1 MTMGVGFKINARL
14 ELEDLQKILDK
25 RGLQPGGRVQKTV
38 DLAVLRYCD
47 PKVPFET
54 GLLKAS
60 PMTASSIGQGLL
72 VYATPYARYLY
83 YGEVY
88 GPNIPIYEGGELA
101 GWRSP
106 KGKKKHPTGRKLTY
120 QGAPER
126 GALWFERA
134 MAEHRDDVVREA
146 AFAAGGRAK

>member
-1 MTMGVGFKINARL
+1 MGVGFEINARL

-25 RGLQPGGRVQKTV
+25 RGLQPGGRVQTV
-38 DLAVLRYCD
+38 VDEAVLRYCN
-47 PKVPFET
+47 PKVPMET
-54 GLLKAS
+54 GMLIKS
-60 PMTASSIGQGLL
+60 GVTASVVGKGLL
-72 VYATPYARYLY
+72 VYSAPYARYLY
-83 YGEVY
+83 YGEIY

-106 KGKKKHPTGRKLTY
+106 KGKKKRPTGRKLTY

-134 MAEHRDDVVREA
+134 MAEHKDDVVREA